1 MTLSRIHVNK
11 DKSVLMAVGKV
22 SRMGIPL
29 IKVLIYTLSF
39 DRLKYELVLKKLIT
53 LYWARN

>member
-1 MTLSRIHVNK
+1 MTLSRILVNK

>member
-1 MTLSRIHVNK
+1 MTLSRIPVNK

-53 LYWARN
+53 LYRARN